1 MASTTVPS
9 NSPPSQPTRRTI
21 LARFAT
27 GATVASVPSAALAA
41 PASARAVDVPI
52 WNINDPHP
60 EWARQAQAIIKRLNT
75 SGDIPDEE
83 SDIWCDRMSRFH
95 DLIIDTPAR
104 TYAGI
109 REQIAFV
116 KQSIRDN
123 CPSEREQ
130 TALANALA
138 TLERLA
144 GEVAHG

>member
-1 MASTTVPS
+1 MSETT
-9 NSPPSQPTRRTI
+9 TRRI
-21 LARFAT
+21 ALARLAT
-27 GATVASVPSAALAA
+27 GAAVASVPGAALAA
-41 PASARAVDVPI
+41 EL
-52 WNINDPHP
+52 DPHP
-60 EWARQAQAIIKRLNT
+60 EWARQAQAIIDRLNT

-95 DLIIDTPAR
+95 DLIIDTPANIL
-104 TYAGI
+104 AGA

-138 TLERLA
+138 TLERLG
-144 GEVAHG
+144 GEASHV